1 VKRRCKLWIGIV
13 SFFLF
18 LSDEIGSLPKQN
30 KKEGWGKLGGTSS
43 NEKGFSPNMDV
54 TSYSCFVHHM
64 HAKKEE
70 GLLI

>member
-1 VKRRCKLWIGIV
+1 LWVGGEEEGGKGD
-13 SFFLF
+13 S
-18 LSDEIGSLPKQN
+18 KQRVP
-30 KKEGWGKLGGTSS
+30 KLGGTSS
-43 NEKGFSPNMDV
+43 NEKGFSANMDV